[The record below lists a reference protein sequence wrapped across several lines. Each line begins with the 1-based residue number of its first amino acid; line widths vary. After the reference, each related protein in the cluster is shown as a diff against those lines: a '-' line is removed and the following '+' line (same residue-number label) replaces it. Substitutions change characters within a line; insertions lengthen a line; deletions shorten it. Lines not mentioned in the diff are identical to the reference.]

1 VSRGRKTSYEGDSD
15 CRCLLDR
22 ETPWPSPHGLTWK
35 TYVLCMCPISGN
47 AEIATRAPHLHSYKL
62 RRAIHY
68 MAGKV
73 FPLIEKRDEW
83 GSRLWSS
90 YRVYAFGGSRSG
102 KHGLEVSS

>member
-1 VSRGRKTSYEGDSD
+1 MGPRLQMPARPRGSLAVATRPDVED
-15 CRCLLDR
+15 
-22 ETPWPSPHGLTWK
+22 
-35 TYVLCMCPISGN
+35 YVLCMCPISGN